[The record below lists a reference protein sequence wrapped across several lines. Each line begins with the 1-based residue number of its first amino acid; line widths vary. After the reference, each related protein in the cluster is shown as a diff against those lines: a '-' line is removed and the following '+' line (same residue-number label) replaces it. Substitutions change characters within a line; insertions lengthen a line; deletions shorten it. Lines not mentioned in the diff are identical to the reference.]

1 MPDDEQHPTQ
11 SVAPGADPEQSGPAP
26 AARLVDPEE
35 AILAEFLP
43 PTQQRADQRL
53 LATDSSTTT

>member
-1 MPDDEQHPTQ
+1 MPDEERHPTQ

-35 AILAEFLP
+35 AILAEFP
-43 PTQQRADQRL
+43 PTALEPERQRPPGN
-53 LATDSSTTT
+53 